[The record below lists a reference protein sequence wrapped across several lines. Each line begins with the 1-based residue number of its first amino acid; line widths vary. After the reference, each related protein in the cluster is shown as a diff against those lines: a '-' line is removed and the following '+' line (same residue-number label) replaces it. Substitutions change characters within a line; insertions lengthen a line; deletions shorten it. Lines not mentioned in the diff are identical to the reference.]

1 MYLNHCLPRSNCM
14 DCVSEYF
21 TIYKMKIANAHVF
34 QKKLIWVLLYQ
45 KEFNFELYS
54 KFVMR
59 TTMILTW
66 TVGHSYK
73 EETEGTRGV
82 LLSNK
87 PNLNIYIYIY
97 ANIMIWSTEHL
108 MFRSLKKLFELK
120 LDTAHK
126 YIGRYHHQ
134 SI

>member
-1 MYLNHCLPRSNCM
+1 
-14 DCVSEYF
+14 
-21 TIYKMKIANAHVF
+21 
-34 QKKLIWVLLYQ
+34 
-45 KEFNFELYS
+45 
-54 KFVMR
+54 
-59 TTMILTW
+59 MILTW

-82 LLSNK
+82 LVSNK
-87 PNLNIYIYIY
+87 PNLNIYIY
-97 ANIMIWSTEHL
+97 ANITIWSTNYL
-108 MFRSLKKLFELK
+108 MFRNLKKLFELK